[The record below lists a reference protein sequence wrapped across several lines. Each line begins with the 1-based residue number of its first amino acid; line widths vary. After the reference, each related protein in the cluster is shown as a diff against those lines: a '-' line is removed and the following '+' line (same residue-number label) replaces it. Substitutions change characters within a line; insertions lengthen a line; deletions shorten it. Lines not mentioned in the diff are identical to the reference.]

1 MSFLVLA
8 SDLVGG
14 HGGAADGQSHLLPLS
29 HDCHNGILE
38 GAFKLRISLHYTG
51 AQWVESLTLFR
62 RSESLISSSGH
73 RFMSKTLVEIHNFGF
88 QVV

>member
-51 AQWVESLTLFR
+51 DA
-62 RSESLISSSGH
+62 
-73 RFMSKTLVEIHNFGF
+73 
-88 QVV
+88 